1 MRLLLVTNLYP
12 PQELGGYGRSMADFA
27 WGLSQRGHQ
36 LQVLTSDAPYL
47 QAVSP
52 DREQGIDRSLKLKGT
67 YNGGVK
73 IERNAGRCR
82 IIDAANRKVVQR
94 WLARG
99 PWHGAL
105 VGNLDLL
112 GMELLEQLLQ
122 ANLPVLHHMGFVPSV
137 PGQLYKSLHYQLVAA
152 SDAVRQVIADTA
164 SAAAEIPVVFP
175 GARVELFGEQATG
188 LPLSPPS
195 PLRIAYAGLLMPS
208 KGVHTLI
215 EALILLHQQ
224 GTAFTA
230 QLAGQSFTYGYRE
243 KLEVDLAQA
252 GLADRVRF
260 VGSLEREQLA
270 RFFAEHNVCVFPS
283 QHPEA
288 FGIVQAEAMASG
300 LALVS
305 SGVGGAAE
313 VFENGISGLQ
323 FQASNANHLAEV
335 LTQLGGDPARVQQLS
350 AAGQQR
356 AREVLT
362 VERSAL
368 QLEQLLVK
376 AALVADG
383 FQQP

>member
-82 IIDAANRKVVQR
+82 MINAANRKVLQR
-94 WLARG
+94 WLTRG

-243 KLEVDLAQA
+243 KLEVDLTQA

-323 FQASNANHLAEV
+323 FEPGNANHLAEV

-356 AREVLT
+356 AREVLS

-383 FQQP
+383 FRQH